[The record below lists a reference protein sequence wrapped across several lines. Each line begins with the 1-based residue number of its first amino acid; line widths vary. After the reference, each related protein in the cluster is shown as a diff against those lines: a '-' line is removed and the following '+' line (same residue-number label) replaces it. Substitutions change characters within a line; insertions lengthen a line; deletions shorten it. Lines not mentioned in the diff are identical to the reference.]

1 VTTPL
6 IRGEA
11 YPAARAVSPKIH
23 SYFARKAEK
32 LKSLGEEV
40 GTVPDAEIIEAII
53 NAAFWASLRREE
65 GYAPKISL
73 AFVAPE
79 QTADPLMFERPLPI
93 EPAVLTRIAPAVERA
108 GIHLGVWQDAE
119 GELWVWGAA
128 REIPKLCLVVE
139 TPAPGLIVVKS
150 QSGGASGKF
159 INVAV
164 LEGDQ
169 VKVVNRQTS
178 AVPDTSSLLNSLLGF
193 DSSVS
198 WERGPS
204 IFVQLAVAMR
214 SHGHGG
220 SLLVVPSGT
229 GSWRDSI
236 VPPIPYALSPH
247 FSGLADLYADSAHNA
262 ARLGGESGIRASA
275 PSRAG
280 RCALSDAEPE
290 RARRL
295 VDGVAGL
302 TAVDGAVVLT
312 DHYEVLGFGAKI
324 MRRRGQ
330 SQVEQVRLM
339 EPVEDGLVALV
350 HPEQLGG
357 TRHLSAAQFVHDQ
370 RDATALVASQDG
382 RFTIFEWYAPEEI
395 VYAHRVETLLL

>member
-1 VTTPL
+1 MTTQL
-6 IRGEA
+6 IRREA

-40 GTVPDAEIIEAII
+40 GTVPDAEVVEAII

-73 AFVAPE
+73 AFVAPG

-108 GIHLGVWQDAE
+108 GIHLGVWQDPA

-128 REIPKLCLVVE
+128 REIPKLSLVVE
-139 TPAPGLIVVKS
+139 APGPGLIVVKS

-169 VKVVNRQTS
+169 VKVVNRQIS
-178 AVPDTSSLLNSLLGF
+178 ALPDTSSLLRSLLDF

-198 WERGPS
+198 WVRGPS

-247 FSGLADLYADSAHNA
+247 FSGLADL
-262 ARLGGESGIRASA
+262 
-275 PSRAG
+275 
-280 RCALSDAEPE
+280 SDAAPD

-312 DHYEVLGFGAKI
+312 DRYEVLGFGAKI
-324 MRRRGQ
+324 MRRKGQ
-330 SQVEQVRLM
+330 SQVEQVRVM
-339 EPVEDGLVALV
+339 EPVEDGLVALI

-370 RDATALVASQDG
+370 RDVTALVASQDG
-382 RFTIFEWYAPEEI
+382 RFTIFEWSPLEET

>member
-1 VTTPL
+1 VITPL
-6 IRGEA
+6 IRREA
-11 YPAARAVSPKIH
+11 YPAARVVSPKIH

-32 LKSLGEEV
+32 LKCLGEEV
-40 GTVPDAEIIEAII
+40 GAVPDAETIEAII

-79 QTADPLMFERPLPI
+79 QTVDPLMFERPLPI
-93 EPAVLTRIAPAVERA
+93 QPAVLTRIAPAVERA
-108 GIHLGVWQDAE
+108 GIHLGVWQDPA

-128 REIPKLCLVVE
+128 REIPKLSLVVE
-139 TPAPGLIVVKS
+139 APGPGLIVVKS
-150 QSGGASGKF
+150 QSGGVSAKF
-159 INVAV
+159 INIAV

-169 VKVVNRQTS
+169 VKVVNRQIS
-178 AVPDTSSLLNSLLGF
+178 ALPDTSSLLRSLLDF

-198 WERGPS
+198 WARGPS

-247 FSGLADLYADSAHNA
+247 FSGLADLSDAAPDR
-262 ARLGGESGIRASA
+262 ARL
-275 PSRAG
+275 
-280 RCALSDAEPE
+280 
-290 RARRL
+290 L

-324 MRRRGQ
+324 MRRKGQ

-382 RFTIFEWYAPEEI
+382 RFTIFEWSPPEEI

>member
-1 VTTPL
+1 MPVITPL
-6 IRGEA
+6 IRREA

-32 LKSLGEEV
+32 LKRLGEEV
-40 GTVPDAEIIEAII
+40 GAVPDAEVIEAVI

-65 GYAPKISL
+65 GYSPKVSL
-73 AFVAPE
+73 AFAAPE
-79 QTADPLMFERPLPI
+79 QTADPLMFERPLPV

-108 GIHLGVWQDAE
+108 GIHLGVWQDSN

-139 TPAPGLIVVKS
+139 AAAPGLIVVKS
-150 QSGGASGKF
+150 RSGGDSGKF

-169 VKVVNRQTS
+169 VKVVNRQIS
-178 AVPDTSSLLNSLLGF
+178 AVPNYSSLLNSLLAF

-198 WERGPS
+198 WVGGPS

-247 FSGLADLYADSAHNA
+247 FSGLADLSAN
-262 ARLGGESGIRASA
+262 SA
-275 PSRAG
+275 
-280 RCALSDAEPE
+280 RCAPGDAEPE

-324 MRRRGQ
+324 MRRKGQ

-382 RFTIFEWYAPEEI
+382 RFTIFEWSPSEEI

>member
-1 VTTPL
+1 MTPL
-6 IRGEA
+6 IRREA

-40 GTVPDAEIIEAII
+40 GAVPDARVIEAII

-79 QTADPLMFERPLPI
+79 QTADPLIFERPLPI

-108 GIHLGVWQDAE
+108 GIHLGVWQDSE
-119 GELWVWGAA
+119 RELCVWGAA

-150 QSGGASGKF
+150 QSGGTSGKF

-178 AVPDTSSLLNSLLGF
+178 ARPDTSSLLRSLLDF

-198 WERGPS
+198 WARGPS

-247 FSGLADLYADSAHNA
+247 FSGLADLFTNS
-262 ARLGGESGIRASA
+262 
-275 PSRAG
+275 
-280 RCALSDAEPE
+280 AEPE
-290 RARRL
+290 RAHRL

-312 DHYEVLGFGAKI
+312 DHYEVVGFGAKI
-324 MRRRGQ
+324 IRRKGQ
-330 SQVEQVRLM
+330 SQVEQVQLR
-339 EPVEDGLVALV
+339 EPVEDGFVALV

-382 RFTIFEWYAPEEI
+382 RFTIFEWSPSEEI
-395 VYAHRVETLLL
+395 VCAHRVETLLL

>member
-1 VTTPL
+1 MTPL
-6 IRGEA
+6 IREA
-11 YPAARAVSPKIH
+11 YPAARAVSPKLH
-23 SYFARKAEK
+23 RYFARKAEK
-32 LKSLGEEV
+32 LTSLGEKI
-40 GTVPDAEIIEAII
+40 GAVPDSGIIEAVI

-79 QTADPLMFERPLPI
+79 QTGDPLMFERPLPI

-108 GIHLGVWQDAE
+108 GIHLGVWHDSE
-119 GELWVWGAA
+119 GGLSVWGAA
-128 REIPKLCLVVE
+128 REIPKLSLVVE
-139 TPAPGLIVVKS
+139 AAAPGLIVVKS
-150 QSGGASGKF
+150 QSGAASGKF

-169 VKVVNRQTS
+169 VKVVNRQTP
-178 AVPDTSSLLNSLLGF
+178 AVPEPSSLLNSLLGF

-198 WERGPS
+198 WETGPS

-220 SLLVVPSGT
+220 SLLVVPSET
-229 GSWRDSI
+229 RAWRDSI

-247 FSGLADLYADSAHNA
+247 FSGLADLFVNSARYA
-262 ARLGGESGIRASA
+262 LG
-275 PSRAG
+275 
-280 RCALSDAEPE
+280 DAEPE

-295 VDGVAGL
+295 VDDVAGL

-312 DHYEVLGFGAKI
+312 DRYEVLGFGAKI
-324 MRRRGQ
+324 MRRTGQ

-339 EPVEDGLVALV
+339 EPVEDGLVAV
-350 HPEQLGG
+350 IHPELLGG

-370 RDATALVASQDG
+370 HDATALVASQDG
-382 RFTIFEWYAPEEI
+382 RFTIFEWSPPEEI
-395 VYAHRVETLLL
+395 VYAHRVEALLL